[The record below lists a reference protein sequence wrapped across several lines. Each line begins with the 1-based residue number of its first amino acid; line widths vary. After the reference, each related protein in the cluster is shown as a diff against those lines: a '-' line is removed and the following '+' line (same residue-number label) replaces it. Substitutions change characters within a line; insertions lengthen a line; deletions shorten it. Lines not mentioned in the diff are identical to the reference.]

1 MALSLREIECFVFD
15 MDGTINLGDSLIPGS
30 LELIEALKARHKEF
44 YFFTNNSSRSPK
56 AYIQKLTRLGFSGI
70 TRQHIMT
77 SGDVMIHYLKK
88 YFGTTPTIYLAGTPE
103 LEEQFSSAGIKLLC
117 TGTTTV
123 PDAVVLGFDTT
134 FNFEKATTICRMISA
149 GAPFLATNIDK
160 VCPLEAGAYLPDC
173 GSMCKMITHAT
184 GVEPKFTGKPFKE
197 TVEYILNAAGT
208 DSQKTAIVGDRL
220 YTDIATATA
229 GGIVGIAV
237 LSGEVTLEEIKAQQE
252 IRPDYI
258 LDSVADILA
267 ALQEED

>member
-1 MALSLREIECFVFD
+1 M
-15 MDGTINLGDSLIPGS
+15 
-30 LELIEALKARHKEF
+30 
-44 YFFTNNSSRSPK
+44 
-56 AYIQKLTRLGFSGI
+56 
-70 TRQHIMT
+70 
-77 SGDVMIHYLKK
+77 
-88 YFGTTPTIYLAGTPE
+88 
-103 LEEQFSSAGIKLLC
+103 
-117 TGTTTV
+117 
-123 PDAVVLGFDTT
+123 
-134 FNFEKATTICRMISA
+134 
-149 GAPFLATNIDK
+149 ATNIDK

-208 DSQKTAIVGDRL
+208 DPQKTAIVGDRL

>member
-30 LELIEALKARHKEF
+30 LELIEALKTRHKEF

-117 TGTTTV
+117 TGTQLCQTQW
-123 PDAVVLGFDTT
+123 F
-134 FNFEKATTICRMISA
+134 
-149 GAPFLATNIDK
+149 
-160 VCPLEAGAYLPDC
+160 
-173 GSMCKMITHAT
+173 
-184 GVEPKFTGKPFKE
+184 
-197 TVEYILNAAGT
+197 
-208 DSQKTAIVGDRL
+208 
-220 YTDIATATA
+220 
-229 GGIVGIAV
+229 
-237 LSGEVTLEEIKAQQE
+237 
-252 IRPDYI
+252 
-258 LDSVADILA
+258 
-267 ALQEED
+267 